1 MSQDQFSAALEA
13 LLFAAGEEGMTLNDL
28 ASTLGIAVP
37 AVRVQV
43 EQWGSA
49 LAEDPE
55 RGVYLAVFGERYKL
69 LTKPAFANLIQN
81 YMQDAGSRHLSQA
94 AVEVLSIIAYQ
105 QPITRI
111 EIDEIRGIHS
121 AGALQTL
128 LAHELISEAGRK
140 DAPGRPILYET
151 TQTFLDY
158 FGLASLQDLPPLT
171 HTQERAAPAADLF
184 ASFNAQLGSEEDTTD
199 AEEEEK
205 NNE

>member
-1 MSQDQFSAALEA
+1 
-13 LLFAAGEEGMTLNDL
+13 
-28 ASTLGIAVP
+28 
-37 AVRVQV
+37 
-43 EQWGSA
+43 
-49 LAEDPE
+49 
-55 RGVYLAVFGERYKL
+55 
-69 LTKPAFANLIQN
+69 
-81 YMQDAGSRHLSQA
+81 MQDAGSRHLSQA